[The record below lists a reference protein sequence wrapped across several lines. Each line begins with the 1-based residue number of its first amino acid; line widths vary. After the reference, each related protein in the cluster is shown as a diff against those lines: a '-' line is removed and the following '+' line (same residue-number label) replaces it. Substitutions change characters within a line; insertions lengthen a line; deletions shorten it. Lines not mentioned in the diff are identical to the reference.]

1 MLKDFIVV
9 FHVFKKWSRDMED
22 KKDQIR
28 FLKIKTVLS
37 KIKGPLDGISNR
49 LDTAEEKISHL

>member
-1 MLKDFIVV
+1 
-9 FHVFKKWSRDMED
+9 MED

-28 FLKIKTVLS
+28 FLKIKTVIS